1 MLANVERRSWILL
14 ALPVFWCLGDGPT
27 VHEPEAVPEMPAR
40 REAALPL
47 TDPPVVSMNSCTR
60 ASGTRSPLQA
70 LARRRVCEALPGR
83 LRAGRRRARY
93 ALKKG
98 RRELVTVVGFVA
110 VFAVWRLGARAWWFG
125 LTHAREGVGCRLWES
140 GVPGDGRGPCG
151 KTFGRGTRPALD
163 FLGSPYLRAARAA
176 GNLSRALGR
185 CGANPGAV
193 EICRSRAARVAS

>member
-140 GVPGDGRGPCG
+140 DVRVMGGDRV
-151 KTFGRGTRPALD
+151 GTRLGGAHAPLWTSLD
-163 FLGSPYLRAARAA
+163 LPI
-176 GNLSRALGR
+176 
-185 CGANPGAV
+185 V
-193 EICRSRAARVAS
+193 

>member
-1 MLANVERRSWILL
+1 MERRSWILL

-60 ASGTRSPLQA
+60 ASGTRLSPLA
-70 LARRRVCEALPGR
+70 LGHRVCEALPGR

-110 VFAVWRLGARAWWFG
+110 VFAVWMLGARAWWFG

-140 GVPGDGRGPCG
+140 GVPGDGREPCG

-163 FLGSPYLRAARAA
+163 FLGSPYIREPPARQATYRGHLA
-176 GNLSRALGR
+176 GVG
-185 CGANPGAV
+185 
-193 EICRSRAARVAS
+193 

>member
-1 MLANVERRSWILL
+1 MLANGEWKSRRLL

-60 ASGTRSPLQA
+60 ASEARLSPLA
-70 LARRRVCEALPGR
+70 LACHRVCEALPGR

-163 FLGSPYLRAARAA
+163 LGLPWIA
-176 GNLSRALGR
+176 
-185 CGANPGAV
+185 PG
-193 EICRSRAARVAS
+193 

>member
-14 ALPVFWCLGDGPT
+14 ALPVFWCLALGDEPT
-27 VHEPEAVPEMPAR
+27 IHEPEAVPEMPAR

-60 ASGTRSPLQA
+60 ASEVRLSPLA

-83 LRAGRRRARY
+83 PRAGRLRARY

-110 VFAVWRLGARAWWFG
+110 VLAVWRLGARPQTADTACWPKAG
-125 LTHAREGVGCRLWES
+125 EKKGRERSATE
-140 GVPGDGRGPCG
+140 GRR
-151 KTFGRGTRPALD
+151 K
-163 FLGSPYLRAARAA
+163 
-176 GNLSRALGR
+176 
-185 CGANPGAV
+185 V
-193 EICRSRAARVAS
+193 

>member
-1 MLANVERRSWILL
+1 MEWKSWRLL
-14 ALPVFWCLGDGPT
+14 ALPVFWCLGDEPMMHGPS
-27 VHEPEAVPEMPAR
+27 AVPETPAR

-60 ASGTRSPLQA
+60 ASGTRLSPLA
-70 LARRRVCEALPGR
+70 LACHRVCEALPGR

-163 FLGSPYLRAARAA
+163 FLGSPAIRAARAA
-176 GNLSRALGR
+176 GNPSRALGR

>member
-140 GVPGDGRGPCG
+140 DVRVMGGDRV
-151 KTFGRGTRPALD
+151 GTR
-163 FLGSPYLRAARAA
+163 LGGAHAPLWTSLENLSPYNEPPARQATYRGHLA
-176 GNLSRALGR
+176 GMGRPLAL
-185 CGANPGAV
+185 
-193 EICRSRAARVAS
+193 

>member
-1 MLANVERRSWILL
+1 VERRSWILL

-163 FLGSPYLRAARAA
+163 FLGSPAIRAARAA

>member
-1 MLANVERRSWILL
+1 MLANGEWKSRRLL

-60 ASGTRSPLQA
+60 ASEARLSPLA
-70 LARRRVCEALPGR
+70 LACHRVCEALPGR

-140 GVPGDGRGPCG
+140 G
-151 KTFGRGTRPALD
+151 
-163 FLGSPYLRAARAA
+163 
-176 GNLSRALGR
+176 LSL
-185 CGANPGAV
+185 
-193 EICRSRAARVAS
+193 IHI